1 MHLQSRPH
9 LFDRRTLE
17 DWGSNNTDNYLLEQ
31 AYATAVDIIKTYTQS
46 RLPAGVE
53 SSMAEIV
60 QEFESEFGLRIEKQ
74 HSVSATA

>member
-31 AYATAVDIIKTYTQS
+31 AYATAVDIIKTYTPS
-46 RLPAGVE
+46 KLPAGAE
-53 SSMAEIV
+53 SLMAEIV
-60 QEFESEFGLRIEKQ
+60 REFESEVGLKVEKQ
-74 HSVSATA
+74 HTVLATA